1 MAEHVAD
8 DHIADPSV
16 PVTARV
22 RSRRRETPDTW
33 TLEIEP
39 EDAGRAWDFM
49 PGQFNM
55 LYVFGVGE
63 SAISLSG
70 DPARSDRLCHT
81 VRAVGPVS
89 RGIDRL
95 SRGASV
101 GVRGPYGTSWP
112 LEVAAGADIV
122 VVAGGLGLAP
132 LRPALYQLL
141 ATRHRYGRIVLLYGT
156 RSPEDVLFATELDQW
171 RRSREIDVE
180 ITVDHAVGSW
190 DGHVGVVTG
199 LMSRASFDPSSS
211 LAMICGPEIMMRFA
225 IAALKD
231 RGLDDECVYLSMER
245 NMKCAVGY
253 CGHCQFGPAFIC
265 KDGPILRYDRV
276 AALLGLREI

>member
-1 MAEHVAD
+1 VTND
-8 DHIADPSV
+8 CIRDPIV
-16 PVTARV
+16 PTMARV

-39 EDAGRAWDFM
+39 DDRRHAWSFV

-70 DPARSDRLCHT
+70 DPARSDRLLHT

-95 SRGASV
+95 SVGASV
-101 GVRGPYGTSWP
+101 GVRGPFGTGWP
-112 LEVAAGADIV
+112 VDEADGADIV

-132 LRPALYQLL
+132 LRPALYRLL
-141 ATRHRYGRIVLLYGT
+141 ATRRRYGRIVLLYGT
-156 RSPEDVLFATELDQW
+156 RSPENVLFAKELDRW

-180 ITVDHAVGSW
+180 ITVDHALGGW
-190 DGHVGVVTG
+190 NGHVGVVTR
-199 LMSRASFDPSSS
+199 LISRASFDPSSTV
-211 LAMICGPEIMMRFA
+211 AMICGPEVMMRFA

-231 RGLDDECVYLSMER
+231 SGLDDRSVYLSMER
-245 NMKCAVGY
+245 NMKCAVGH

-265 KDGPILRYDRV
+265 KDGPVLRCDRV
-276 AALLGLREI
+276 AALLALREI